1 MTGPVTTAAAA
12 AVHSGIGLARIKD
25 ACESGAI
32 PAIDV
37 SSRPE
42 RRCWR
47 ITPDALSRWLAA
59 GAPRATP

>member
-1 MTGPVTTAAAA
+1 MTGPVMTAAAA
-12 AVHSGIGLARIKD
+12 AVIKD
-25 ACESGAI
+25 ACESGAL

-47 ITPDALSRWLAA
+47 ITPDVLSRWLAA